1 VIQVERT
8 MIVAVVALA
17 LILAGCVATTG
28 KKEAP
33 TVVVTVRGATVTSTG
48 TVYVEFPEVAATK
61 GEVFTA
67 AVGDGEDTS
76 VGGAGLLAS
85 PWIHGLI
92 YIVAGGLL
100 VYLFQYVKGKL
111 RLSGR
116 VALAVVSAICAGAG
130 VGLSSVLGGLNVLSA
145 GGGAALVLASAQ
157 LIYKLFVK

>member
-1 VIQVERT
+1 MRT
-8 MIVAVVALA
+8 TVVAVVALC
-17 LILAGCVATTG
+17 LILAGSVAAFG
-28 KKEAP
+28 KQKAP

-67 AVGDGEDTS
+67 AVGDADKPTAALSG
-76 VGGAGLLAS
+76 VLAS
-85 PWIHGLI
+85 PWVQGLI
-92 YIVAGGLL
+92 YVVAGAVLTF
-100 VYLFQYVKGKL
+100 LFQYVKTKL
-111 RLSGR
+111 KLSGR
-116 VALAVVSAICAGAG
+116 VALAVVSAVCAGAG